1 MEQEKDQRFNNLLIL
16 PERFLKNAPARTNIV
31 LRKSV
36 ILLIGALMLS
46 GCRMGSQAHI
56 YDRVFV
62 DPSEEG
68 WNLVRIDGTTN
79 HSQDRVENMFML
91 RAAEETLKLG
101 KKHFIYKS
109 VNLKRRDHY
118 QVTTY
123 YGAEIS
129 RSAQGSSYHLE
140 ASFKPIPEDRVITSE
155 AASSKVFDAQEVFDR
170 FKFMKPQKP

>member
-68 WNLVRIDGTTN
+68 WNLVRIDG
-79 HSQDRVENMFML
+79 
-91 RAAEETLKLG
+91 
-101 KKHFIYKS
+101 
-109 VNLKRRDHY
+109 DHY